1 MDPNKREP
9 EPRLGPSHDGH
20 LGKGQLM
27 RHRHLRRLGLAVVT
41 TALVLVPAANA
52 LACGALLAPNGT
64 ISLQRTTTMA
74 AYHDGIEH
82 YVTSFEYG
90 GKSSGDVGSI
100 IPLPGVPTR
109 VIKGGDW
116 TLQRLVLETQPQPVR
131 FALSADAAAS
141 VSGVDVILQR
151 RIAALDVTVLEGGA
165 TAVGEW
171 AQQNGFF
178 LPPDGPEVLEF
189 YAQRSPIFLA
199 VKFNVERAQRQG
211 IGQGEGIPVHVVIPT
226 PNPWVPLRILTLGQQ
241 ADALVQADVYLLTDR
256 KPATLPQAEKA
267 TGRADQRGMIQEV
280 SESASGQLL
289 RDLGSDAGMK
299 WLPRT
304 GMWLTYLKID
314 TPAAHL
320 TNDLAIDASGYG
332 HPSPVAAGFAPASP
346 EPTPG
351 SWRVVTAVLLA
362 ALALAAI
369 ALLDRRRSGQMA

>member
-1 MDPNKREP
+1 
-9 EPRLGPSHDGH
+9 
-20 LGKGQLM
+20 M
-27 RHRHLRRLGLAVVT
+27 RHPHRTVRRLGLAAVT
-41 TALVLVPAANA
+41 ATLVLVPAGSA

-64 ISLQRTTTMA
+64 ISLQRTTTLA
-74 AYHDGIEH
+74 AYHDGVEH

-116 TLQRLVLETQPQPVR
+116 TLQRLVLETQPQPAG
-131 FALSADAAAS
+131 FALAEDAAVPAA
-141 VSGVDVILQR
+141 GVQVILQR

-171 AQQNGFF
+171 AQRNGFF
-178 LPPDGPEVLEF
+178 LPPDGPEVLDF
-189 YAQRSPIFLA
+189 YARRSPIFLA

-241 ADALVQADVYLLTDR
+241 RDSLVQADVYLLTDR
-256 KPATLPQAEKA
+256 KPATLPQAERA

-280 SESASGQLL
+280 SESASSQLL

-314 TPAAHL
+314 TPAAQL

-332 HPSPVAAGFAPASP
+332 HPSPVAAGFAPAGA

-351 SWRVVTAVLLA
+351 SWRIVAAVLFS
-362 ALALAAI
+362 ALALAGI
-369 ALLDRRRSGQMA
+369 ALIDRRRSGQIA